1 MMAKIDWKKIVGTVA
16 PTIATALG
24 GPLAGVAV
32 RTIATQ
38 ILGKPEATEQEVE
51 SAILGAD
58 PQTLIQLKQ
67 LDLEFKKTMT
77 DAGIQ
82 LEKLAVEDRAS
93 ARAREINT
101 HDSWTPRVL
110 AAFVMSGFLWCV
122 YAVFSGFVKEL
133 KDPMIATL
141 VGTLIGYTSAKADQV
156 VSYYFG
162 SSASSKAKD
171 ETISTIAK
179 ME

>member
-1 MMAKIDWKKIVGTVA
+1 MAKFDWKKIVGTVA
-16 PTIATALG
+16 PTLATALG

-32 RTIATQ
+32 KTIATQ
-38 ILGKPEATEQEVE
+38 LLGNDKASEEEVE
-51 SAILGAD
+51 AAVLAAS
-58 PQTLIQLKQ
+58 PQDLIKLKEIEF
-67 LDLEFKKTMT
+67 EFKKTMV
-77 DAGIQ
+77 DAGIK
-82 LEKLAVEDRAS
+82 LEEIAAQDRNS
-93 ARAREINT
+93 ARSREVQAQ
-101 HDSWTPRVL
+101 DSWTPRVL
-110 AAFVMSGFLWCV
+110 ATVVVGGFLFCV
-122 YAVFSGFVKEL
+122 YAVLSGYVSGL

-141 VGTLIGYTSAKADQV
+141 VGTMIGYTSAKADQV

>member
-1 MMAKIDWKKIVGTVA
+1 MGKFDWKKLVGTVA
-16 PTIATALG
+16 PTLATALG

-32 RTIATQ
+32 KTIATQ
-38 ILGKPEATEQEVE
+38 LLGNDKATEQEVAE
-51 SAILGAD
+51 AMAGAD
-58 PQTLIQLKQ
+58 PQTLIRLREI
-67 LDLEFKKTMT
+67 DAEFKKTMT

-82 LEKLAVEDRAS
+82 LEKIAADDRAS
-93 ARAREINT
+93 ARNREAAT
-101 HDSWTPRVL
+101 HDSWTPRIL
-110 AAFVMSGFLWCV
+110 ATVVIGGFLWCV
-122 YAVFSGFVKEL
+122 YAVLSGYIKEL

-141 VGTLIGYTSAKADQV
+141 VGTMIGYTSAKADQV

>member
-1 MMAKIDWKKIVGTVA
+1 MAKLDWKKIVGTVA
-16 PTIATALG
+16 PSLATALG

-32 RTIATQ
+32 KTIADK
-38 ILGKPEATEQEVE
+38 ILGKPDATEQEVE

-58 PQTLIQLKQ
+58 PQTLIRLKE
-67 LDLEFKKTMT
+67 LDLEFKKMMT
-77 DAGIQ
+77 DAGIK
-82 LEKLAVEDRAS
+82 LEEIAS
-93 ARAREINT
+93 ADRNSARQREVAA
-101 HDSWTPRVL
+101 HDSWTPRIL
-110 AAFVMSGFLWCV
+110 ATVVIGGFLWCV
-122 YAVFSGFVKEL
+122 YAVMSGYIKEL

-141 VGTLIGYTSAKADQV
+141 VGTMIGYTSAKADQV

>member
-1 MMAKIDWKKIVGTVA
+1 MAKFDWKKVVGAVA
-16 PTIATALG
+16 PTLATALG

-32 RTIATQ
+32 KTIATQ
-38 ILGKPEATEQEVE
+38 LLGNEEAGEQEIAE
-51 SAILGAD
+51 AMAKAD
-58 PQTLIQLKQ
+58 PQTLIRLREI
-67 LDLEFKKTMT
+67 DTEFKTTMINS
-77 DAGIQ
+77 GIQ
-82 LEKLAVEDRAS
+82 LEKIASDDRAS
-93 ARAREINT
+93 ARQREVNA

-110 AAFVMSGFLWCV
+110 AGVIVGGFMLCV
-122 YAVFSGFVKEL
+122 YAVLGGRVADL
-133 KDPMIATL
+133 KDPLIAGL
-141 VGTLIGYTSAKADQV
+141 IGTMIGYTSAKADQV